1 MRISRS
7 LDFDYFMKSLL
18 KVLFFCY
25 IASSV
30 DIIAQPVMKVENYMK
45 QATTHAQQG
54 AASYGKY
61 LFHFTSGT
69 ICNIYDLDQKVHLGE
84 MQYEMSALKHCDTAC
99 FGAYKVDPKDEF
111 PVIYLSGSQVDKLDS
126 NGLIWVYRILHNGEN
141 WNLKL
146 HQIIKTPLVSDVG
159 ICPDALLDN
168 YDGCMWIMGWKTN
181 HAKLQGNGSGAYLNF
196 VKFKTPALEDGIL
209 DIKGIRNVVLSMAD
223 CITSFV
229 VNNAHAIQ
237 QGICI
242 RNHIVYIPY
251 GVSTLGYQGIDVVN
265 LDEGRV
271 VRNIDLMGSSVV
283 EPEAV
288 FFYRGEMFIAD
299 QGTTIKRVVNYKEY
313 E

>member
-1 MRISRS
+1 MNIC
-7 LDFDYFMKSLL
+7 KLL
-18 KVLFFCY
+18 LLFFFALSNE
-25 IASSV
+25 AS
-30 DIIAQPVMKVENYMK
+30 AQTVVKVENYLK

-69 ICNIYDLDQKVHLGE
+69 ICNVYDLEQKTHLGQ

-99 FGAYKVDPKDEF
+99 FGAYKVDEKDEF

-126 NGLIWVYRILHNGEN
+126 NGLIWVYRIIHNGEN

-146 HQIIKTPLVSDVG
+146 YQIIKTPLVNDVG

-168 YDGCMWIMGWKTN
+168 YDGCMWIMGWKMN
-181 HAKLQGNGSGAYLNF
+181 LAKSPKNGSGAYLNF
-196 VKFKTPALEDGIL
+196 AKFKPPALEDGIL
-209 DIKGIRNVVLSMAD
+209 DKNGIRNVTLSIAEA
-223 CITSFV
+223 ITSFV

-237 QGICI
+237 QGICLW
-242 RNHIVYIPY
+242 NHKVYVPY
-251 GVSTLGYQGIDVVN
+251 GISTLGYQGIDIVS

-271 VRNIDLMGSSVV
+271 VCNIDLMGSSVV

-288 FFYRGEMFIAD
+288 FFYKGDMYIAD
-299 QGTTIKRVVNYKEY
+299 QATTIKRVVNYKEY